1 MTTDV
6 EPPLITRPNTSDG
19 FVARE
24 SCYSQFYSHVW
35 GLVVLDL
42 GSYIGT
48 TVREA
53 FRRGARRVVAVEPD
67 PENFAILLENTRHL
81 RHVNYIPA
89 AVLPTDQC
97 DEVDF
102 YQSKDHRYAAGHT
115 VRAKRGYEKI
125 TVRAIGI
132 NTLIRNYRPDA
143 IKIDVEHVEAQ
154 IVLAADLTDVDLLSV
169 EYSFGRKEDVPI
181 CSKAHMHLQE
191 DEGFTAFGKFNPRN
205 WSSVVTYRRGRH
217 L

>member
-1 MTTDV
+1 MDAQT
-6 EPPLITRPNTSDG
+6 EPPLVVRPGTSDG

-24 SCYSQFYSHVW
+24 HCYTQFYSKVQ

-53 FRRGARRVVAVEPD
+53 FHHGARRVIAVEPD
-67 PENFAILLENTRHL
+67 PQNFDLLLQNTRHL
-81 RHVNYIPA
+81 ENVNYIPA
-89 AVLPTDQC
+89 AVLPFEV
-97 DEVDF
+97 DEVAF

-115 VRAKRGYEKI
+115 VRAKRGYERI
-125 TVRAIGI
+125 TVRAVSI

-154 IVLAADLTDVDLLSV
+154 VVLAAKLDGIDLLSV

-181 CSKAHMHLQE
+181 CTQAHTYLQE
-191 DEGFTAFGKFNPRN
+191 DQSFTAFGKFNPRN
-205 WSSVVTYRRGRH
+205 WSSVVTYRRGP
-217 L
+217 LL